1 MMKAN
6 HRAYPE
12 KGDYC
17 LSLSILWL
25 DQEFVLRTS
34 QPVLPGWLTYL
45 LSIAFVFSGVAV
57 VIFAYFTFQ
66 VMLNRPL
73 NPLEESVAAVAGVDL
88 SLEQTGPSD
97 VPTLVPGQPTPTLIP
112 TSEPWEGTDRVNIL
126 LMGIDRRPGEAF
138 ISRTDTMMLVSL
150 DPETESASILSIPRD
165 LYVLIPGYGRD
176 RINTAFVYGSA
187 GNNPVGGAALAMQTV
202 EYNLGVSVHHYVLV
216 DFSAVIN
223 GINALGG
230 IDVYVPTAI
239 NDPTYPSMNYGFDPL
254 SIPAGQNH
262 FDGETALKYAR
273 TRHQDNDFGRA
284 ARQQQVILAI
294 KQKVTS
300 LGFTGMIA
308 QAGTL
313 YRQVENGIRTDLS
326 LEQMI
331 RLATA
336 ANSIDSEN
344 IYNDVLDYD
353 YVSSYLT
360 DAGAQVLILDNAKA
374 AVLIEEL
381 FYNND

>member
-1 MMKAN
+1 M
-6 HRAYPE
+6 R
-12 KGDYC
+12 
-17 LSLSILWL
+17 S
-25 DQEFVLRTS
+25 S
-34 QPVLPGWLTYL
+34 QPALPGWLTYL
-45 LSIAFVFSGVAV
+45 ISIAFVFSGIAV
-57 VIFAYFTFQ
+57 VVFAYFTFQ

-73 NPLEESVAAVAGVDL
+73 NPLESAAAAVAGVDL
-88 SLEQTGPSD
+88 SLEQEGPSD
-97 VPTLVPGQPTPTLIP
+97 VPTLLPGQPTPTLIP
-112 TSEPWEGTDRVNIL
+112 TSEPWEGDERVNIL

-138 ISRTDTMMLVSL
+138 ISRTDSIMILSL
-150 DPETESASILSIPRD
+150 DPKTDTAAILSIPRD
-165 LYVLIPGYGRD
+165 LYVLIPGHGRD

-187 GNNPVGGAALAMQTV
+187 GNNPVGGAALSMQTV
-202 EYNLGVSVHHYVLV
+202 EYNLGVPIHHYILV

-239 NDPTYPSMNYGFDPL
+239 NDPTYPSMDYGFDPL
-254 SIPAGQNH
+254 YIPAGQNH
-262 FDGETALKYAR
+262 FDGALALKYAR

-284 ARQQQVILAI
+284 SRQQQVILAI
-294 KQKVTS
+294 KQRVAA

-313 YRQVENGIRTDLS
+313 YQQVENGIRTDLS

-336 ANSIDSEN
+336 ANGIDSED
-344 IYNDVLDYD
+344 IRNDVLDYD

-360 DAGAQVLILDNAKA
+360 EGGAQVLILENEKA
-374 AVLIEEL
+374 AVLIQDL
-381 FYNND
+381 FYSE

>member
-1 MMKAN
+1 
-6 HRAYPE
+6 
-12 KGDYC
+12 
-17 LSLSILWL
+17 
-25 DQEFVLRTS
+25 LRTS
-34 QPVLPGWLTYL
+34 QSILPGWLTYL
-45 LSIAFVFSGVAV
+45 LSIAFVFSGIAV

-73 NPLEESVAAVAGVDL
+73 NPLEQSVAAVAGIDL
-88 SLEQTGPSD
+88 SLEQIGPSD
-97 VPTLVPGQPTPTLIP
+97 VPTLAPGQPTPTLIP
-112 TSEPWEGTDRVNIL
+112 TSEPWEGTDRVTIL

-150 DPETESASILSIPRD
+150 DPVTESASILSIPRD
-165 LYVLIPGYGRD
+165 LYVLIPGHGRD

-202 EYNLGVSVHHYVLV
+202 EYNLGVPIDHYVMV

-223 GINALGG
+223 GIDALGG
-230 IDVYVPTAI
+230 IDVFVPTAI

-254 SIPAGQNH
+254 FIPAGQNH
-262 FDGETALKYAR
+262 FDGELALKYAR

-284 ARQQQVILAI
+284 MRQQQVLLAI
-294 KQKVTS
+294 RQKVTA

-308 QAGTL
+308 QAGRL
-313 YRQVENGIRTDLS
+313 YQQVENGVRTDLS

-336 ANSIDSEN
+336 ANSIDSDS
-344 IYNDVLDYD
+344 IRNDVLDYD
-353 YVSSYLT
+353 YVSSFRT
-360 DAGAQVLILDNAKA
+360 EAGAQVLILENDKA
-374 AVLIEEL
+374 AALIQEM
-381 FYNND
+381 FYNQDE

>member
-1 MMKAN
+1 M
-6 HRAYPE
+6 
-12 KGDYC
+12 
-17 LSLSILWL
+17 
-25 DQEFVLRTS
+25 RTS

-73 NPLEESVAAVAGVDL
+73 NPLEESAAAVAGVDL
-88 SLEQTGPSD
+88 SLEQTGPSG
-97 VPTLVPGQPTPTLIP
+97 VPTLIPGQATPTLIP

-176 RINTAFVYGSA
+176 RINTAFVYGSS
-187 GNNPVGGAALAMQTV
+187 GNNPIGGAALAMQTV
-202 EYNLGVSVHHYVLV
+202 EYNLGVPVHHYILV

-223 GINALGG
+223 GIDALGG

-254 SIPAGQNH
+254 YIPAGQNH
-262 FDGETALKYAR
+262 FDGATALKYAR

-284 ARQQQVILAI
+284 SRQQQVILAI
-294 KQKVTS
+294 KQKVAS

-308 QAGTL
+308 QASTF
-313 YRQVENGIRTDLS
+313 YQQVENGIRTDLS

-336 ANSIDSEN
+336 ANSVDSEN
-344 IYNDVLDYD
+344 IQNDVLDYD

-360 DAGAQVLILDNAKA
+360 EAGAQVLILDNAKA
-374 AVLIEEL
+374 SVLIEEL

>member
-1 MMKAN
+1 M
-6 HRAYPE
+6 R
-12 KGDYC
+12 
-17 LSLSILWL
+17 
-25 DQEFVLRTS
+25 S
-34 QPVLPGWLTYL
+34 QPILPGWLTYL
-45 LSIAFVFSGVAV
+45 LSIAFVFSGIAV

-73 NPLEESVAAVAGVDL
+73 NPLEQSVAAIAGVDL
-88 SLEQTGPSD
+88 SLEQAGPSN

-150 DPETESASILSIPRD
+150 DPVTESAAILSIPRD
-165 LYVLIPGYGRD
+165 LYVLIPGHGRD

-202 EYNLGVSVHHYVLV
+202 EYNLGVPVNHYVLV

-223 GINALGG
+223 GVDALGG
-230 IDVYVPTAI
+230 IDVNVPVAI
-239 NDPTYPSMNYGFDPL
+239 DDPTYPDMNYGFDPL
-254 SIPAGQNH
+254 FIPAGLNH
-262 FDGETALKYAR
+262 FDGTTALKYAR
-273 TRHQDNDFGRA
+273 TRHQDSDFGRA
-284 ARQQQVILAI
+284 ARQQQVILAVR
-294 KQKVTS
+294 QKAAA
-300 LGFTGMIA
+300 LGFTGLVA

-313 YRQVENGIRTDLS
+313 YQQVENGVRTDLS

-336 ANSIDSEN
+336 ANSVDSADIRNE
-344 IYNDVLDYD
+344 VLDYD
-353 YVSSYLT
+353 YVSSFRT
-360 DAGAQVLILDNAKA
+360 EAGAQVLVLENEKA
-374 AVLIEEL
+374 AVLIQEL
-381 FYNND
+381 FYNQDE

>member
-1 MMKAN
+1 M
-6 HRAYPE
+6 R
-12 KGDYC
+12 
-17 LSLSILWL
+17 S
-25 DQEFVLRTS
+25 S

-45 LSIAFVFSGVAV
+45 ISIAFVFSGIAV
-57 VIFAYFTFQ
+57 VVFAYFTFQ

-112 TSEPWEGTDRVNIL
+112 TSEPWEGVDRVNIL

-150 DPETESASILSIPRD
+150 DPATDSASILSIPRD

-187 GNNPVGGAALAMQTV
+187 GNNPIGGAALAMQTV
-202 EYNLGVSVHHYVLV
+202 EYNLGVPVNHYVMV

-230 IDVYVPTAI
+230 IDVDVPVAI
-239 NDPTYPSMNYGFDPL
+239 NDPTYPNMNYGFDPL
-254 SIPAGQNH
+254 FIPAGLNH
-262 FDGETALKYAR
+262 FDGATALKYAR
-273 TRHQDNDFGRA
+273 TRHQDSDFGRA
-284 ARQQQVILAI
+284 ARQQQVILAVR
-294 KQKVTS
+294 QKAAA
-300 LGFTGMIA
+300 LGFTGLVA

-313 YRQVENGIRTDLS
+313 YQQVENGVRTDLS

-344 IYNDVLDYD
+344 IQNDVLDFD
-353 YVSSYLT
+353 YVSSYRT
-360 DAGAQVLILDNAKA
+360 ETGAQVLILENEKA
-374 AVLIEEL
+374 AVLIQQL
-381 FYNND
+381 FYSE